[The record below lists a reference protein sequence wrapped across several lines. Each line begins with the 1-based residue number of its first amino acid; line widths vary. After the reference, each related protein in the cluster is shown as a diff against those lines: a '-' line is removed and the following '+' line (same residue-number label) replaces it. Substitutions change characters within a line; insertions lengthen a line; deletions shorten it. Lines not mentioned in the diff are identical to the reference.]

1 MFPIS
6 ENTSCTI
13 HQVKQQ
19 SIIRCFPFFHLIHKL
34 TPVHSNLEGA
44 LKFISSPSVLTA
56 ALSDQNRIL
65 SGKRLSLPPG
75 FPVPSS
81 FLPCIPHTI
90 IRGVSKA
97 HLDHLNVQW
106 LLHAYRMHVLLR
118 THIIFHSETAT
129 YFSFNHISYIPQ
141 KPSMLSHTKLVYN
154 FLNSP

>member
-19 SIIRCFPFFHLIHKL
+19 SIIRYFPFFHPIHKL

-44 LKFISSPSVLTA
+44 LKFISSPSILTA

-65 SGKRLSLPPG
+65 SGKRLNLPTG

-81 FLPCIPHTI
+81 FLPCITHTI

-106 LLHAYRMHVLLR
+106 LLHAYRMHALLR
-118 THIIFHSETAT
+118 THIIFHSETP
-129 YFSFNHISYIPQ
+129 HIS
-141 KPSMLSHTKLVYN
+141 LSTTFHTFPKSPLCCHTKLVYN